1 MKLREG
7 KPCAQGCRAWEWQ
20 SQDLNPGVSCPRAY
34 VCSWRRLSYSDV
46 NFPPPSPVISLP
58 FGATCAATLWRAQSG
73 PCCWL
78 SPPHLRWVGMWP
90 WTMGDLVFHHLFRE
104 WGTVGPWEA
113 PWGHLHKSR
122 EPSVSCLNPG
132 KPSRDLLQHVS
143 RPDTPS
149 MARVSFISFS
159 CLTALARASSTILKR
174 IVTVGFCLKQ
184 KQWFLS

>member
-104 WGTVGPWEA
+104 WGTVGPPPHLLPYIKALGYASLSYRLKSHDDPAAEFSHTCG
-113 PWGHLHKSR
+113 PW
-122 EPSVSCLNPG
+122 
-132 KPSRDLLQHVS
+132 
-143 RPDTPS
+143 
-149 MARVSFISFS
+149 
-159 CLTALARASSTILKR
+159 
-174 IVTVGFCLKQ
+174 
-184 KQWFLS
+184 